1 MVNELFINKSFM
13 ENDALPILL
22 KWIHLMATVAWI
34 GGMFTNF
41 FIYIPAM
48 GKALAPAEAGKLTA
62 RVMKR
67 FRVMVYVSIALF
79 LISGVIMA
87 SLHLNSGAV
96 FSSKNHLIA
105 LLILKVPLYVLL
117 VLLALL
123 SFERMAPRLARMAED
138 GPSSK
143 LHKAQKSQKLMGL
156 ASFLLGMIILLV
168 SAAI

>member
-1 MVNELFINKSFM
+1 
-13 ENDALPILL
+13 
-22 KWIHLMATVAWI
+22 
-34 GGMFTNF
+34 
-41 FIYIPAM
+41 M

-79 LISGVIMA
+79 LISGIIMA

-96 FSSKNHLIA
+96 FSSKNHLIT

-123 SFERMAPRLARMAED
+123 SFERMAPRLTRIAED

-143 LHKAQKSQKLMGL
+143 LHKAQKSHKLVGL
-156 ASFLLGMIILLV
+156 ASFLLGMIILLI